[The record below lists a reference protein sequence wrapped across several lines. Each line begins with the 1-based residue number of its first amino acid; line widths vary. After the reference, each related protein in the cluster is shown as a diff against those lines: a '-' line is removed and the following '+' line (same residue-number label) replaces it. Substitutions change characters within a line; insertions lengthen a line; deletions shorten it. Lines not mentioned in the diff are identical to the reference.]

1 MELKRKEHDIENE
14 FNSIWNDLESVMKE
28 RGRKRRKNSKV
39 TILQDLL
46 TACVNLQ
53 SNSMYFDASENQ
65 RNDYIRDLLKT
76 EKHDVKDQTR
86 RGISAIGK
94 SAGEVDILIEEDG
107 LPVTIIEALNLDS
120 LNTNTLDR
128 HLDKI
133 YRYDTVG
140 NVFNIILVY
149 VRISNFSKF
158 CEKYFE
164 HIKKYQYVYP
174 LISADDRYDVENF
187 PYADIRVMQ
196 TVHDRNDC
204 NTILYHVCVL
214 IR

>member
-1 MELKRKEHDIENE
+1 M
-14 FNSIWNDLESVMKE
+14 
-28 RGRKRRKNSKV
+28 
-39 TILQDLL
+39 Q
-46 TACVNLQ
+46 
-53 SNSMYFDASENQ
+53 
-65 RNDYIRDLLKT
+65 
-76 EKHDVKDQTR
+76 
-86 RGISAIGK
+86 
-94 SAGEVDILIEEDG
+94 
-107 LPVTIIEALNLDS
+107 ALNLDS

-196 TVHDRNDC
+196 TRHDRNGCD
-204 NTILYHVCVL
+204 TILYHVCVL
-214 IR
+214 IGWGLTDAVQFPWMAHTQILFRFIETRLLLNRNKIIWQIRYNIKRYNAKISSDIITERHWKIVRNYSYYILNTYCTRGNCLFRTLMDMINVSILYWSTQTGL